1 LKKIAIDGVI
11 MPTLT
16 YQLVKRQPNDEKGN
30 PVVSPLLFDTAPIPV
45 RKGSPAKRKNSLTA

>member
-1 LKKIAIDGVI
+1 

-30 PVVSPLLFDTAPIPV
+30 PVVSVLLFDTAPIPV
-45 RKGSPAKRKNSLTA
+45 RKGSPAKRKNSIPG